1 MSQLAHR
8 ARLKAWPGGEPPGQA
23 RRIMSAIRISPTA
36 RMIGLRLGVAVPV
49 LWGVTFLSF
58 VVMNLLPGDA
68 AQELLGMG
76 ATPSQV
82 RALEI
87 KLHLNEPFWVRYGQ
101 WLAEAVR
108 GQLGSSLQSEE
119 PVTSVI
125 AQRLPVTL
133 EIVVLAFVI
142 SLVIAV
148 VTGTLAARRPNG
160 VFDRISMLLSMLSL
174 SVAPYVLALI
184 LVLVF
189 AVHLDWFPAIGW
201 TPLTQS
207 LAGNLRSAA
216 LPAFTLGLA
225 LAGFY
230 TRLLRADMVDQ
241 VSGEEYV
248 LVARAKGAT
257 EARVL
262 ARHVLPNSVFPLITV
277 VGLNFARLIE
287 GTVIIET
294 IFGIPGIG
302 QELVQAI
309 QVRDVTVVQGVVVI
323 MAIVVV
329 ISNLVTDLLYSV
341 LDPRIRHARSA
352 T

>member
-1 MSQLAHR
+1 MATLR
-8 ARLKAWPGGEPPGQA
+8 T
-23 RRIMSAIRISPTA
+23 SPTL
-36 RMIGLRLGVAVPV
+36 RMIGLRVGVGVPV
-49 LWGVTFLSF
+49 LWGVTFFSF

-87 KLHLNEPFWVRYGQ
+87 RLRLNEPFWVRYGD
-101 WLAEAVR
+101 WLAGAVR

-142 SLVIAV
+142 SLAV
-148 VTGTLAARRPNG
+148 SVVMGTLAARRPNG
-160 VFDRISMLLSMLSL
+160 VFDRVSMLLSMLSL

-184 LVLVF
+184 LVLIF
-189 AVHLDWFPAIGW
+189 AVRLGWFPAIGW
-201 TPLTQS
+201 TPPTES
-207 LAGNLRSAA
+207 LAANLRSAA
-216 LPAFTLGLA
+216 LPALTLGLA

-248 LVARAKGAT
+248 VAARAKGVT
-257 EARVL
+257 ESRVL
-262 ARHVLPNSVFPLITV
+262 VRHVLQNSIFPLITV

-287 GTVIIET
+287 GTVVIET

-309 QVRDVTVVQGVVVI
+309 QVRDVPVVQGVVVI

-329 ISNLVTDLLYSV
+329 ASNLVTDLLYSV
-341 LDPRIRHARSA
+341 LDPRIRHARS
-352 T
+352 TT